1 MATKITLYFEIRE
14 LMFCFCQSMFGGVC
28 RKVLSINQICD
39 MGGAGRIRFVCV
51 ELIVFQKVLENIIGL
66 ARKKHGKGSKS
77 REIGEKKWWELL

>member
-39 MGGAGRIRFVCV
+39 MDGAGRIRFVCV
-51 ELIVFQKVLENIIGL
+51 ELIVF
-66 ARKKHGKGSKS
+66 
-77 REIGEKKWWELL
+77 